1 MNMLENKVGMIFGV
15 ANKRSIA
22 WACAA
27 ACASQG
33 AKLAFTYQ
41 GERLKE
47 NVESLASGLVDSL
60 VVPCDVTDQAAVDAA
75 FVSVSEKYGRLD
87 FVIHSI
93 AFAPKEA
100 LEGEFVTTTREA
112 FRTALEISAFSLTQ
126 VALAASPLMTEG
138 GSIVTMS
145 YYGAEKVVMNYN
157 VMGVAKA
164 ALEASTRYLAADLGK
179 QNIRVN
185 AISAGPIN
193 TLSARGVKN
202 MGTLL
207 GYVAERSPLKRSV
220 QASEVGNTAL
230 FLVSDLASGIT
241 GETIYVDCGYNIMGV

>member
-1 MNMLENKVGMIFGV
+1 MLENKIGMIFGV

-22 WACAA
+22 WACAEA
-27 ACASQG
+27 AAAHG

-47 NVESLASGLVDSL
+47 NVEKLAADLPDSL
-60 VVPCDVTDQAAVDAA
+60 IVPCDVTDQEQVKAA
-75 FVSVSEKYGRLD
+75 FVAVKKKYGRLD
-87 FVIHSI
+87 FLIHSI
-93 AFAPKEA
+93 AFAPREA
-100 LEGEFVTTTREA
+100 LEGEFVATTREA
-112 FRTALEISAFSLTQ
+112 FTTALEISAYSLTQ
-126 VALAASPLMTEG
+126 LALAASPLMTDG

-145 YYGAEKVVMNYN
+145 YYGADKVVMNYN

-164 ALEASTRYLAADLGK
+164 ALESSVRYLAADLGK
-179 QNIRVN
+179 NNIRVN

-202 MGTLL
+202 MGSLL
-207 GYVAERSPLKRSV
+207 GYVGEKSPLKRNV
-220 QASEVGNTAL
+220 TAAEVGNTAL

-241 GETIYVDCGYNIMGV
+241 GETIFVDCGYNIMGI